1 MNDDMQLN
9 QEQDLTNDNEDRLC
23 TDLTVTEQRSLIFHL
38 LYALDAFEYD
48 ISLDALVDNFK
59 KGFGIIIPSDSDVF
73 TTTLSISEKKD
84 ELDKTIM
91 PLIEN
96 WAYDRLGVATKLIL
110 RLGAWELEHTD
121 TDPAVIINEAVEL
134 AKCFGEK
141 DSYKFINGILDEYN
155 KRRQK

>member
-96 WAYDRLGVATKLIL
+96 WAFDRLGVATKLIL